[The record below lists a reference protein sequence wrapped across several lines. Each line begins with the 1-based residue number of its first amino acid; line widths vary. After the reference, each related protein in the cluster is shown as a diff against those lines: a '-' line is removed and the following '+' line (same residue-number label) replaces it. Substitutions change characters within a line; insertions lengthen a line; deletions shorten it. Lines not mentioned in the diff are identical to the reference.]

1 MIGIKKISTVVLLVT
16 AVFQASASK
25 IEVGFSP
32 GGSALPLII
41 ETIKSADKEILV
53 AAYSFTSKPIA
64 LALVDAQKNGV
75 SVKVVADAKANQD
88 QYTAVTY
95 LKNHAV
101 PVRLSRQYAIMH
113 NKFIVVDG
121 KTVQSGS
128 YNYSSSAATRNAE
141 NVMVV
146 RDAPDVAAAYR
157 GEFSRLW
164 AESVPDERAQN

>member
-1 MIGIKKISTVVLLVT
+1 MIGIKKLSAVVFLAVAFHVNAST
-16 AVFQASASK
+16 

-41 ETIKSADKEILV
+41 ETIKKADKEILV

-64 LALVDAQKNGV
+64 LALVEAQKNGV

-113 NKFIVVDG
+113 NKFIVIDG

-128 YNYSSSAATRNAE
+128 FNYTSSAAKRNAE
-141 NVMVV
+141 NVLVV

-157 GEFSRLW
+157 SEFLRLW
-164 AESVPDERAQN
+164 GESVSDERVQN